1 MPWKAQ
7 PISLTEKQQN
17 ILEEISSSRSE
28 RNDIVLRSLIILH
41 VSSGMSDN
49 KIIKKLNVCKSTVSR
64 WKRRWLSYIEQL
76 ILLDEK
82 ESGINYKRAI
92 LRILSDAERPGARP
106 KFSSEQI
113 CQIIKVACESP
124 DKLGLPLS
132 HWSLTSL
139 ADELVKRKIVESI
152 STSQLSV
159 FLKSSRDKTSQN
171 EGMDPYSNRK

>member
-28 RNDIVLRSLIILH
+28 RKDLVLRSLIILH

-82 ESGINYKRAI
+82 DLE
-92 LRILSDAERPGARP
+92 
-106 KFSSEQI
+106 
-113 CQIIKVACESP
+113 
-124 DKLGLPLS
+124 
-132 HWSLTSL
+132 
-139 ADELVKRKIVESI
+139 
-152 STSQLSV
+152 
-159 FLKSSRDKTSQN
+159 
-171 EGMDPYSNRK
+171 